1 MDEFRPAVVVLRH
14 DEVLMRLGF
23 LLKRGK
29 PEARELAASI
39 ARQLS
44 SSGSTVTVLSDHGS
58 VIPGASVVD
67 EADLGR
73 SIDVLAVLGG
83 DGTFLYGASLVA
95 DHGVPIFGVNLGS
108 LGFITPYARSETAG
122 AIEDLVAG
130 RLPVEER
137 IRLAVTIR
145 SASGQPSPD
154 TPPRSAVNDAVLTQR
169 SLARLLDLEARLDG
183 AEIATYKADGLIVST
198 PTGSTAYTLAAG
210 GPVLTPDVQ
219 AMVLTPICPHT
230 LTHRPLVFRPDARLE
245 IRNASDGPVTLT
257 IDGQWGQQL
266 ASGASIEVRRAAQPL
281 RVFRSPRGFFGIL
294 REKLSWG
301 ERQS

>member
-1 MDEFRPAVVVLRH
+1 MDSSVRPLPACAM
-14 DEVLMRLGF
+14 MRVGF

-29 PEARELAASI
+29 PEARELAASL
-39 ARQLS
+39 ATLLVNR
-44 SSGSTVTVLSDHGS
+44 GVTVAVLPEDADA
-58 VIPGASVVD
+58 IPGATVVT
-67 EADLGR
+67 ATDLGA
-73 SIDVLAVLGG
+73 SIDALAVLGG

-95 DHGVPIFGVNLGS
+95 DHGVPLFGVNLGS
-108 LGFITPYARSETAG
+108 LGFITPYARSEA
-122 AIEDLVAG
+122 AAAVEDMAAG

-145 SASGQPSPD
+145 SVLGHPIDVP
-154 TPPRSAVNDAVLTQR
+154 TRSAVNDAVLTQR
-169 SLARLLDLEARLDG
+169 SIARLLDLEARLDG
-183 AEIATYKADGLIVST
+183 AEIATYKADGLIIST

-219 AMVLTPICPHT
+219 AMVMTPICPHT

-245 IRNASDGPVTLT
+245 IRNASEGPVTLT
-257 IDGQWGQQL
+257 IDGQWGHTL
-266 ASGASIEVRRAAQPL
+266 ASGASIEVRRAQQPL
-281 RVFRSPRGFFGIL
+281 RIYRSPRGFFAIL

>member
-1 MDEFRPAVVVLRH
+1 MDDSIRRRPFCAM
-14 DEVLMRLGF
+14 MRVGF

-29 PEARELAASI
+29 PEARELAASL
-39 ARQLS
+39 AAQLT
-44 SSGSTVTVLSDHGS
+44 SGGATVAALPEDAA
-58 VIPGASVVD
+58 VIPGATAV
-67 EADLGR
+67 AAGDLGAAV
-73 SIDVLAVLGG
+73 DMLAVLGG

-108 LGFITPYARSETAG
+108 LGFITPYARSETSAAVG
-122 AIEDLVAG
+122 DLLAG

-145 SASGQPSPD
+145 SVLGQATNIP
-154 TPPRSAVNDAVLTQR
+154 TRSAVNDAVLTQR

-183 AEIATYKADGLIVST
+183 AMVATYKADGLIVST

-210 GPVLTPDVQ
+210 GPILTPDVQ

-230 LTHRPLVFRPDARLE
+230 LTHRPLVFRPDSRLE

-257 IDGQWGQQL
+257 IDGQWGHEL
-266 ASGASIEVRRAAQPL
+266 AGGASIEVRRAAQPL
-281 RVFRSPRGFFGIL
+281 RVYRSPRGFFGIL